1 MERPKD
7 WSITFQLFEK
17 KIEIVEEVVEPNNI
31 DNEIRASL
39 LDKTMD
45 LKTDTDLVETDMD
58 KTITVNGTMRQ
69 SMDKTFNSR
78 APSPMK
84 GMLNLQP
91 SPNNR

>member
-58 KTITVNGTMRQ
+58 KTITVNGTMR
-69 SMDKTFNSR
+69 
-78 APSPMK
+78 
-84 GMLNLQP
+84 
-91 SPNNR
+91 